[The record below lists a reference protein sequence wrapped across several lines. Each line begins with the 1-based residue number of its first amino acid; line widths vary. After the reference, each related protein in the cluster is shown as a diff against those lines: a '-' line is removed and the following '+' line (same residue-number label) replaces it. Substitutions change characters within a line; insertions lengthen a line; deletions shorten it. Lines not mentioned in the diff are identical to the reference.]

1 MQNRRHFMGSAIAAV
16 AAALAAPAIANP
28 HAKGKFAVTM
38 TKAGWKKK
46 LGTERY
52 RILRQAGTETPYSSP
67 LNDEKRAGTYHC
79 AGCDAPLF
87 SSLTKYDSRTGWP
100 SFWNA
105 MDRRVGYAKDTSW
118 LMTRTEEHCAR
129 CGGHLG
135 HRFGDGPKPTGKRHC
150 INGLSLRF
158 KPA

>member
-1 MQNRRHFMGSAIAAV
+1 MQRRRQFLGTAI
-16 AAALAAPAIANP
+16 AALAATLASPALGNP
-28 HAKGKFAVTM
+28 HAKGKFAVRM
-38 TKAGWKKK
+38 TKAQWKTK
-46 LGTERY
+46 LGAKRFHILREAGTER
-52 RILRQAGTETPYSSP
+52 AYSSP
-67 LNDEKRAGTYHC
+67 LNDEKRAGTFHC

-100 SFWNA
+100 SFWDA
-105 MDRRVGYAKDTSW
+105 MDGRVGYAKDTS
-118 LMTRTEEHCAR
+118 LFMVRIEEHCAR

-135 HRFGDGPKPTGKRHC
+135 HRFSDGPKPTGKRHC